1 MDDIK
6 AAREAKWESKRKH
19 DAVVIEN
26 LLAEKKHLLAEK
38 KAKRERNAEARSQ
51 VVDHGTATWWDLKAE
66 MWEANA
72 ESWDAWAES
81 YDADAKMSY
90 VSVQAAKKRAET
102 TGELMVE
109 WNDNR

>member
-1 MDDIK
+1 
-6 AAREAKWESKRKH
+6 
-19 DAVVIEN
+19 
-26 LLAEKKHLLAEK
+26 
-38 KAKRERNAEARSQ
+38 
-51 VVDHGTATWWDLKAE
+51 

-90 VSVQAAKKRAET
+90 VSVQAAQKRAET

-109 WNDNR
+109 WNDNRKKAADCRAHAVESRKELHIAAQKP